1 MKVLFV
7 AQNVDHH
14 KVPFVEELI
23 RRLGED
29 NVRYATPVR
38 TDRMRMK
45 MGFPSYAEAD
55 WLMEINTSTQQEF
68 EALFFRADIV
78 LCNIRDYYR
87 LMEKRLKHNKPTF
100 YFSERWFKAG
110 IGKAR
115 LLHPRILNI
124 VRHFHKLSSYPSFFY
139 LAQGYYAAEDFKFMG
154 LCKGRIFNFGYF
166 TPAGKSRPE
175 SKMLPPDKIN
185 ILWCGR
191 MMKCKR
197 VDLLVEAFAHIH
209 KDHPQ
214 THLTIVGEGEE
225 QERIDCLID
234 RLLPP
239 GSFSCYGLLP
249 MKKVRELMSE
259 ADIYVFP
266 SNGFEGWGAVVNEA
280 MAESCVIVGSDK
292 AGAIRTMI
300 EPQKNGLLFPS
311 GDEKALEKHLLYL
324 VDHPV
329 EMERL
334 KQAAYRS
341 ITTEWSA
348 ENVCDR
354 FLHLCEAILS
364 GSPTDIY
371 HEGAMKL
378 L

>member
-14 KVPFVEELI
+14 KVPFVEALI
-23 RRLGED
+23 SRLGED

-38 TDRMRMK
+38 TDRMRIK
-45 MGFPSYAEAD
+45 MGFPSYASAN
-55 WLMEINTSTQQEF
+55 WLMEINASTRQEF
-68 EALFFRADIV
+68 QELFDRADIV

-87 LMEKRLKHNKPTF
+87 LMEKRLKQGKPVF

-166 TPAGKSRPE
+166 TSVVKSRPE
-175 SKMLPPDKIN
+175 RRILPPDKIN

-209 KDHPQ
+209 KDQPQ

-239 GSFSCYGLLP
+239 GSFRCYGLLP
-249 MKKVRELMSE
+249 VKKVRELMSE

-280 MAESCVIVGSDK
+280 MAESCAIIGSDK

-300 EPQKNGLLFPS
+300 ETGRNGLIFPS
-311 GDEKALEKHLLYL
+311 GNGQALEEQLRYL

-334 KQAAYRS
+334 KQAAYQS
-341 ITTEWSA
+341 ITTEWSPG
-348 ENVCDR
+348 NVCDR
-354 FLHLCEAILS
+354 FLLLCDAVFS
-364 GSPTDIY
+364 GSPTHLY
-371 HEGAMKL
+371 NEGAMKL